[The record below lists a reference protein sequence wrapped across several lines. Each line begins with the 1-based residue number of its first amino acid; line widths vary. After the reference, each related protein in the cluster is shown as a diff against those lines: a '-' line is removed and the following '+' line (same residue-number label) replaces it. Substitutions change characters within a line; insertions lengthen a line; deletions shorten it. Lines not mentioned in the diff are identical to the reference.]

1 MSWLTFSLLHI
12 NVEYH
17 ALMKLM
23 EKIEKKIATIYIY
36 KVNASLVHVF

>member
-1 MSWLTFSLLHI
+1 MSWLTFILLHI

-23 EKIEKKIATIYIY
+23 EKFEKNTIHIY